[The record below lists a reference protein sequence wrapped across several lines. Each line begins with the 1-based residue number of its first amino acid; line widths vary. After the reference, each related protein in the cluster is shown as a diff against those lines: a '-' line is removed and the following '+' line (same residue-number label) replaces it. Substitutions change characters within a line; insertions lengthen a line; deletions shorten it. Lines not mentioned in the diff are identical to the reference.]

1 MDSGIVKK
9 ENDEIEENIDHCGK
23 KDQPELDID
32 AQIEIFAS
40 VLIEILLKDFT

>member
-1 MDSGIVKK
+1 MDSGIINK
-9 ENDEIEENIDHCGK
+9 ENDNIEENIDHLEK
-23 KDQPELDID
+23 RDQSELDID